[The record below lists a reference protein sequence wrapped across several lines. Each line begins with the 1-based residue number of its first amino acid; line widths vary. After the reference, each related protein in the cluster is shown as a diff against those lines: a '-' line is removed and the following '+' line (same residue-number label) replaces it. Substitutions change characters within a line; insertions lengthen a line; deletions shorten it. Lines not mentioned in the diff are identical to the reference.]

1 VARRGLILAAAL
13 AVTGLS
19 PAAYAATGSPP
30 VTHPDELVMRA
41 GEAFL
46 IDPVDNDADPD
57 GDALQVCRLGP
68 DLPRKLSRSGIQDGD
83 VVVVASPKARGTYT
97 ITYYACDTS
106 YLTAGT
112 ITVHVK
118 PALPTV
124 EVIAIGNAPPGRLR
138 IKNTFDNR
146 TFRCE
151 WGPLGEDRIEGRVS
165 VEPRSSVVIRVKE
178 ANLELVCRSGNRI
191 FEFGFASGRHGTD
204 EPGRSYSAKASG
216 GGQAQTRLRSP

>member
-1 VARRGLILAAAL
+1 MARRGLIVAAAL
-13 AVTGLS
+13 AVAGLS

-41 GEAFL
+41 GEEFV

-57 GDALQVCRLGP
+57 GDSLQVCRLGP
-68 DLPRKLSRSGIQDGD
+68 DVPRRLARSGIQDGD

-106 YLTAGT
+106 YLTPGT

-118 PALPTV
+118 PALPTL
-124 EVIAIGNAPPGRLR
+124 EVIPIGDAPPGRLR

-151 WGPLGEDRIEGRVS
+151 WGPLGDDRVEGRVS
-165 VEPRSSVVIRVKE
+165 VKPRSSVVIRVKE
-178 ANLELVCRSGNRI
+178 ASFELDCRSGNRR
-191 FEFGFASGRHGTD
+191 FGFSFVSGRHPAGA
-204 EPGRSYSAKASG
+204 R
-216 GGQAQTRLRSP
+216 